1 MKTATL
7 EQKEYLFSRNLV
19 ADELWELFVRVS
31 KTKKITAA
39 DRDALHAVFLD
50 SATNKEV
57 FELIDR
63 ICWLLRRERLQVV
76 G

>member
-1 MKTATL
+1 MRTATL

-31 KTKKITAA
+31 KTKNITAA
-39 DRDALHAVFLD
+39 DRDALQVVFFD
-50 SATNKEV
+50 STTSQEV
-57 FELIDR
+57 FELVDR